1 MKLQRK
7 LSDKVSSVRPQVQ
20 DQTTK
25 ITHNSPKDEHSVVE
39 VKVILPFILTQT
51 KTHISQ
57 SISKNSTVK
66 ITKC

>member
-7 LSDKVSSVRPQVQ
+7 LADKVSSVRPQVQ

-25 ITHNSPKDEHSVVE
+25 ITHNSPKDEYSVVE

-51 KTHISQ
+51 KILKHTFRKAFPRTLQ
-57 SISKNSTVK
+57 
-66 ITKC
+66 